1 MRDASLFVAV
11 TTAVLGCGSVQRPAE
26 LRGRP
31 ADPVAVRFSSPRP
44 AELWS
49 DSRICRGPCER
60 TLAVADTTYEVRVPE
75 LPDSPRFELPAT
87 DREVLVQVHPSH
99 VELVGAG
106 ATLGAIGG
114 GTIVAGGGAALL
126 DVVGRDDFQGA
137 MAPGLIAAASGGALL
152 AGGIVC
158 AALSGTSV
166 TLKELAEAGLVRF

>member
-1 MRDASLFVAV
+1 MV
-11 TTAVLGCGSVQRPAE
+11 TFGCGSIQRPQA

-31 ADPVAVRFSSPRP
+31 TEYVEVRVSSPRP

-49 DSRICRGPCER
+49 NEKICRAPCER
-60 TLAVADTTYEVRVPE
+60 TLPVGGATYEVRVPE
-75 LPDSPRFELPAT
+75 LPDSPSFEIPAT

-99 VELVGAG
+99 LELVGAG

-114 GTIVAGGGAALL
+114 GTLIAGAGAAAL
-126 DVVGRDDFQGA
+126 DLAGREDFQGA
-137 MAPGLIAAASGGALL
+137 LGPGLIAAASGAAIL

-166 TLKELAEAGLVRF
+166 TIKEIAETGGAIRF